1 MIKFQTVEE
10 VPAESLVEDSAKTMI
25 NKTLQHHTF

>member
-1 MIKFQTVEE
+1 MMKFQTVEE
-10 VPAESLVEDSAKTMI
+10 VPAESSMRDSAKTMI